1 MTKKNYNDNLPGD
14 LNKKQVIDRMLRVD
28 HAGEYGAVRIY
39 EGQLAVLGKT
49 DKADTIKH
57 MVEQEQEH
65 LSTFNDLVI
74 KNRVRP
80 TLMLPIWHIAGYALG
95 VGTALMGKRAAMA
108 CTVAVEEVID
118 EHYASQIDSLSEED
132 DDLCEIF
139 EKFRQEEIEHK
150 NTGIENEAELTL
162 GYPFLKGAI
171 KKGSRF
177 AIWLSERI

>member
-108 CTVAVEEVID
+108 CTVAVEKVIGD
-118 EHYASQIDSLSEED
+118 HYGDQLKLLKED
-132 DDLCEIF
+132 Q
-139 EKFRQEEIEHK
+139 KK
-150 NTGIENEAELTL
+150 
-162 GYPFLKGAI
+162 LKSTI
-171 KKGSRF
+171 KKFQKDELEHHDIGIAHDAEETPAYNLLSSLISLGCKT
-177 AIWLSERI
+177 AIVLSKKI